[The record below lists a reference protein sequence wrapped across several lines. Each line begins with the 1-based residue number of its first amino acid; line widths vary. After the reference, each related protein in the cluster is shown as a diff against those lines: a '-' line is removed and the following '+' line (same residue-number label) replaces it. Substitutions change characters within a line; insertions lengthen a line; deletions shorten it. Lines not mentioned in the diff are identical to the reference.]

1 MKNLLILTI
10 FFSLNLSADI
20 GNKIKHVVF
29 IGIDGLGSHN
39 LLRGEFEGIAS
50 PSVPNINKLKKIS
63 AWTTEAQID
72 QRNWSGP
79 NWVGMITGSNSD
91 EHGVLTNFCENSD
104 EIPTIYQII
113 KEQIPGARISLFYD
127 WTKIKCHAGSGF
139 VDKFKHTFG
148 GAPRITKR
156 AIKELQEFKPTLT
169 FVYYGQVD
177 VKGHQHGGSSKQ
189 YKEALEEVDNGV
201 GQILDYLK
209 TSGMDKE
216 TLVILTA
223 DHGHDPTSG
232 HHSSVDFPVPLFISG
247 PGITPGKIYQD
258 VRNNQVAAIIAYAL
272 GVYPSPKWSSTI
284 ENLDAYFL
292 EN

>member
-1 MKNLLILTI
+1 MKYLLVLTM
-10 FFSLNLSADI
+10 FFSLNLSAGI
-20 GNKIKHVVF
+20 ENKIKHVIF

-39 LLRGEFEGIAS
+39 LLRDEFEGVAS

-63 AWTTEAQID
+63 AWTNNAQID

-91 EHGVLTNFCENSD
+91 EHGVETNTCENSE

-113 KEQIPGARISLFYD
+113 KEQIPDARISLFYD
-127 WTKIKCHAGSGF
+127 WSKIKCHAGSGF
-139 VDKFKHTFG
+139 VDKFQHTFG
-148 GAPRITKR
+148 TSRITKR
-156 AIKELQEFKPTLT
+156 AIKELQKNKPTLT

-177 VKGHQHGGSSKQ
+177 IKGHQHGGSSKQ
-189 YKEALEEVDNGV
+189 YKEALEEVDTGI
-201 GQILDYLK
+201 GQIMEYLK
-209 TSGMDKE
+209 SSGMDKD

-258 VRNNQVAAIIAYAL
+258 VRNNQVAAIMAYAL
-272 GVYPSPKWSSTI
+272 GIFPSQKWSSTI

-292 EN
+292 